1 MSSQVVIT
9 MHEETTYTP
18 RDFFLDVF
26 LEKGRSPANSTIENN
41 SDHPGSSNAFKPSNK
56 KAMKRFYETCASVKA
71 YLDQSFQNL
80 SDFEKSKETDLQKAA
95 IIGENFAIRELTT
108 KIKEALTKMNLL
120 AECYPN
126 YYRTLDSAIFAEIY
140 GYAGLTPWV
149 NDYTDEYK
157 RSSSAKL
164 IGENL
169 YCLIDGKSVLQPQKI
184 SKERR
189 EQLKRALLLAYPKER
204 LEAGHNEVYMQR
216 EDGNHI
222 RATLMSGD
230 FTYPGQDVLVFR
242 KYLISNPDN
251 LTFENLASYG
261 TFPKECCEL
270 FEELVK
276 TGPNIFFCGEVR
288 SGKSTFLQTWQHY
301 EDPTLEGTTVSSDEE
316 TNYAEITK
324 GPLVQIIADEEK
336 LEQAEK
342 SLKRLDSN
350 YIILSE
356 VRSAAE
362 YKFFLG
368 ITNMGTRRCKC
379 TIHDNSATNFPY
391 KMATE
396 IVTRYGGDQMA
407 TISQLYSNIDYVF
420 ELYEVPTD
428 RSKKRLKG
436 IVEMRY
442 DPIKDVCSA
451 HRLCKYDAKADTWR
465 WKCDIGQDKFD
476 LAMGKEKHLERVIE
490 ILTQLESE
498 NPLTEDNVVYPAY
511 YAGNS
516 KITQKGEV

>member
-1 MSSQVVIT
+1 MFNENKAATGYV
-9 MHEETTYTP
+9 P
-18 RDFFLDVF
+18 KDFFIDVF
-26 LEKGRSPANSTIENN
+26 LEGNTAAPASVEGERIVSGNS
-41 SDHPGSSNAFKPSNK
+41 FKPSNK
-56 KAMKRFYETCASVKA
+56 KAMKKFYETCASVKA
-71 YLDQSFQNL
+71 FLDQNYQNL
-80 SDFEKSKETDLQKAA
+80 SDYEKQKETDLQKSA
-95 IIGENFAIRELTT
+95 IIGENFAVKELTA
-108 KIKEALTKMNLL
+108 KIKDALAKMNLL
-120 AECYPN
+120 SEGYPN
-126 YYRTLDSAIFAEIY
+126 YYRELDSAVFAELY
-140 GYAGLTPWV
+140 GFAGLTPWV
-149 NDYTDEYK
+149 NDYTEEYK

-164 IGENL
+164 IGDNL

-189 EQLKRALLLAYPKER
+189 EQLRRALLLAYPKER
-204 LEAGHNEVYMQR
+204 LEAGHNEVYLKR
-216 EDGNHI
+216 EDGEHI
-222 RATLMSGD
+222 RTTLMSGD

-242 KYLISNPDN
+242 KYLLSDPSK
-251 LTFENLASYG
+251 LTFETLASYG
-261 TFPKECCEL
+261 TFPEKCCEL

-324 GPLVQIIADEEK
+324 GPLVQIIADEK
-336 LEQAEK
+336 RLEQAEK

-379 TIHDNSATNFPY
+379 TIHDNSAVNFPY

-396 IVTRYGGDQMA
+396 IVSCYGGNQEA

-442 DPIKDVCSA
+442 DPVEDVCSA
-451 HRLCKYDAKADTWR
+451 HRLCKYDAKTDSWK
-465 WKCDIGQDKFD
+465 WKCDIGKDKFD
-476 LAMGKEKHLERVIE
+476 LAMGNEKHLERVVE
-490 ILTQLESE
+490 ILRELERE
-498 NPLTEDNVVYPAY
+498 NPLEGETVVYPAY
-511 YAGNS
+511 YKGNH
-516 KITQKGEV
+516 KVKKEGGDKVG